1 MHNSGHLLMSG
12 EIFGYYS
19 EEEAGEEMPSAD
31 SRPEMLLNILKHTRQ
46 PPTTKN
52 NPVQNVNS
60 ASIEKPRWKESYLF
74 SMAPS

>member
-1 MHNSGHLLMSG
+1 
-12 EIFGYYS
+12 
-19 EEEAGEEMPSAD
+19 MPSAE
-31 SRPEMLLNILKHTRQ
+31 SRPEMLLNILKYTRQ

-60 ASIEKPRWKESYLF
+60 TSIEKPRWKESYLF